1 MELAVVTKDGVEVLE
16 SNPGQRLIGR
26 AEEARGLVEAS
37 FAHEVRA
44 LLLYAENL
52 PAAFFDLSSGQAGIL
67 LQTLQNYRIRLAVV
81 CPPGSVEL
89 SSRFGELLAEEHHSR
104 EFGLFPTR
112 AAARAWLAA

>member
-1 MELAVVTKDGVEVLE
+1 MELTVVTEEGVAALE
-16 SNPGQRLIGR
+16 GQPGEQLIGR

-37 FAHEVRA
+37 FAHRVSA

-52 PAAFFDLSSGQAGIL
+52 PAAFFDLSSGQAGSL

-81 CPPGSVEL
+81 CPPGSVPL
-89 SSRFGELLAEEHHSR
+89 SSRFGELLAEEQHSR